1 MTRDEVTELHYI
13 THVDNVASILRHGI
27 LSHNRARKL
36 DHRSVALAVV
46 QERRQK
52 QVPNAR
58 LLHDYVCLYF
68 NARNP
73 MMFRIV
79 RGDMAEPSA
88 LVVLRVA
95 PAVLDLPNVVITD
108 ADASSEYVAF
118 HPSPDG
124 LAVLDCALVLA
135 RVWTSDDPFEYYRRK
150 SAICAEVLVPDA
162 VTSRWISGA
171 YVSGNVTSERLRPV
185 AGEFAALDITVN
197 PDIFF
202 L

>member
-1 MTRDEVTELHYI
+1 MSMTEFTNYVTGKYWLSSVGFVIDNALLEPAMGNEGQSLVEENELQ
-13 THVDNVASILRHGI
+13 SG
-27 LSHNRARKL
+27 
-36 DHRSVALAVV
+36 
-46 QERRQK
+46 E
-52 QVPNAR
+52 
-58 LLHDYVCLYF
+58 
-68 NARNP
+68 
-73 MMFRIV
+73 MFRIV

-88 LVVLRVA
+88 FVVLRVA

-108 ADASSEYVAF
+108 ANASSEYVAF